1 MNLNLIF
8 HYDCDGALYT
18 IEPPTTTDINQI
30 VIYCKD
36 LIKKIYYQFEI
47 PLDIIIDDMTTLQE
61 LDVCRYDDGNKKIY
75 WEILSSLI
83 SIDEAIRNT
92 ISDAE

>member
-1 MNLNLIF
+1 M
-8 HYDCDGALYT
+8 
-18 IEPPTTTDINQI
+18 
-30 VIYCKD
+30 
-36 LIKKIYYQFEI
+36 YQFEI

-92 ISDAE
+92 ISDTE